1 MDHPADPG
9 GLTKYGIS
17 QRAYPH
23 IDIRN
28 LTLEGA
34 TEIYYKDY
42 VLAPK
47 FHLLPKALQDSL
59 IDFGVNAG
67 PETATKALQRAVKAT
82 PDGKLGPETLGKLAR
97 RPLEGVL
104 LEFTVERLHHYLLAI
119 LANPSLKT
127 FARGWLRRTLHV
139 FTRTMKTLLLALLL
153 LIPTFV
159 APVSA
164 QTIPDHRGAVED
176 IAKRYPEAW
185 ACAHTG
191 RACSDDYIKLLAS
204 YLHYE
209 VDTRFNLNGKRGNP
223 NDISDDAIC
232 FDGVS
237 VKGDVDPTR
246 DNKPVTVLDVIGGA
260 GGPNP
265 TPQWGAVGPATPRP
279 HAACVVPER
288 IHANPSPGPPPPA
301 PTPAPPAPP
310 VIDLSEVL
318 AKLEALVTQQR
329 TLTQSIEA
337 LEAHLG
343 RVEEQVHKN
352 GSEVLESKQLLLN
365 PPAYKSSIF
374 GRGLTLRPEPR

>member
-1 MDHPADPG
+1 VDHPADPG

-28 LTLEGA
+28 LTVEGA

-42 VLAPK
+42 VLGPK

-67 PETATKALQRAVKAT
+67 PETATKALQRAVKAS
-82 PDGKLGPETLGKLAR
+82 PDGKLGPETLGKLGR

-104 LEFTVERLHHYLLAI
+104 LEFTVERLLHYLLAI

-153 LIPTFV
+153 FIQSPV
-159 APVSA
+159 AAQPVSVPNQKA
-164 QTIPDHRGAVED
+164 AVTALAD
-176 IAKRYPEAW
+176 QHPEAW
-185 ACAHTG
+185 RCAHTERACAH
-191 RACSDDYIKLLAS
+191 DFIKVLAS

-209 VDTRFNLNGKRGNP
+209 VDPRFGLNGKRGDP
-223 NDISDDAIC
+223 NNLSWDAINFC
-232 FDGVS
+232 G
-237 VKGDVDPTR
+237 GGPGHDPTGR
-246 DNKPVTVLDVIGGA
+246 CPSGLTVIDVIGGA

-265 TPQWGAVGPATPRP
+265 TPAWIVFDTLPGPGAWVKPERVHDTGSPRP
-279 HAACVVPER
+279 PT
-288 IHANPSPGPPPPA
+288 PSPSPA
-301 PTPAPPAPP
+301 PTPQPAP

-318 AKLEALVTQQR
+318 TKLEALVTQQR

-352 GSEVLESKQLLLN
+352 GNEVLESKQLLLN
-365 PPAYKSSIF
+365 PPTYKSSIF
-374 GRGLTLRPEPR
+374 GRGLTLRPESR